1 LRFPDFL
8 RTAVLLFGG
17 SATALAVVSIAG
29 ANAKG
34 DVTLLYIAVGW
45 WIAAALIGLWIGRR
59 REVVEGWAQL
69 LAESKSSPTLPELR
83 PGTVILNRLWT
94 LFVFTLLTGAV
105 AFAVP
110 QVPAIACGFLIAVG
124 LAWRK
129 QSAAVEAIEGR
140 DGVRFYVETDG
151 PLKPI
156 KLVRTPGFTRV
167 EPL

>member
-8 RTAVLLFGG
+8 RTAVLLFGA
-17 SATALAVVSIAG
+17 SATALAIVSIAG
-29 ANAKG
+29 ANAK
-34 DVTLLYIAVGW
+34 DDITLLYVAVGW
-45 WIAAALIGLWIGRR
+45 WIVAAIIGLWIGRR
-59 REVVEGWAQL
+59 REVVEGWAHL
-69 LAESKSSPTLPELR
+69 LAEARSSPTLPELR

-94 LFVFTLLTGAV
+94 LFLFTVVTGAV

-140 DGVRFYVETDG
+140 DGVRFYVEADG

-156 KLVRTPGFTRV
+156 RLLRTPGFTRI